1 MRYRLLIYKG
11 DAIVEKYM
19 FDNIEEAARFG
30 EERVAELGK
39 SHWLKIKAD

>member
-1 MRYRLLIYKG
+1 MRYRLLIFKD

-19 FDNIEEAARFG
+19 FDDIEEAARFG
-30 EERVAELGK
+30 EERLAKLGK